1 MAYQP
6 NKQRNALCRQPR
18 ALGFV
23 RTLLVID
30 AAVVNMFRT
39 DTIDVTAKLDV
50 PAYFFTSRTSR
61 KEKEKEKEKMRKISK
76 KGRKITN
83 IYLLTAPAR
92 RSIISQALF
101 WRRC

>member
-18 ALGFV
+18 ALGFM

-30 AAVVNMFRT
+30 AVVVNMFCT
-39 DTIDVTAKLDV
+39 DALDVTAKLDV

-61 KEKEKEKEKMRKISK
+61 KEKKENKKKKEKIRKRRK
-76 KGRKITN
+76 K
-83 IYLLTAPAR
+83 LTYT
-92 RSIISQALF
+92 
-101 WRRC
+101 C